1 MRTLEAVD
9 LGSSVPVERLRTT
22 LEAHPVTVA
31 ILFGPHATDRSHSGS
46 DIDLAIEL
54 DGLRP
59 GDTGYN
65 EVFFGV
71 SADVSV
77 ELGSDAVDIVDVHT
91 LSPALVR
98 AVFDDGVLLLLGS
111 LERAEALRSQLAV
124 DDGDGGSPRERL
136 DAAVQ
141 RIDDHLS

>member
-22 LEAHPVTVA
+22 LEEHPVTVA
-31 ILFGPHATDRSHSGS
+31 ILFGSHATDRSHSGS

-59 GDTGYN
+59 GDAGYN

-91 LSPALVR
+91 LSPALVQ
-98 AVFDDGVLLLLGS
+98 AVFDDGVLLLGS
-111 LERAEALRSQLAV
+111 LERAEALRSRLAV

>member
-1 MRTLEAVD
+1 MRPLEAVD

-31 ILFGPHATDRSHSGS
+31 ILFGSHTTDRSHPDS

-59 GDTGYN
+59 GDAGYN
-65 EVFFGV
+65 DAFFGV
-71 SADVSV
+71 SAEVNVEVGSV
-77 ELGSDAVDIVDVHT
+77 AVDVVDVHT

-98 AVFDDGVLLLLGS
+98 AVFDDGVLLLGS
-111 LERAEALRSQLAV
+111 IERAEALRSKLTV
-124 DDGDGGSPRERL
+124 DDGDSRSPRERF
-136 DAAVQ
+136 DAAVK
-141 RIDDHLS
+141 RIDEHLS